1 MSINPSNNP
10 SNTAAPASNYWS
22 NSGPRYNNNDVFDG
36 HYLLRRNNR
45 SNNYSSYIEGDSYR
59 AQHIPALMEN
69 GGQNSNNNTSSS
81 SSSSSSSY
89 SNPQYSQNQQWN
101 QWNSYNTAMYYQS
114 VYQQQQ
120 YYQNNNPGFVP
131 PLPKAAPPP
140 PPPPR

>member
-1 MSINPSNNP
+1 MSLNTNTNPPNQGQST
-10 SNTAAPASNYWS
+10 SSYWS
-22 NSGPRYNNNDVFDG
+22 NTGPRYNNNDVFDG

-69 GGQNSNNNTSSS
+69 GGNNSNTH

-89 SNPQYSQNQQWN
+89 SSTPQYSQQQQQQHWN
-101 QWNSYNTAMYYQS
+101 QWNQYNAAMYYQS

-120 YYQNNNPGFVP
+120 SYQNSSTGFQP
-131 PLPKAAPPP
+131 PLPKTAPPP